1 MSTKITKEEI
11 LKIAG
16 LAKLTVTAKEA
27 EKLQGEIAG
36 ILDFVAQLKDVD
48 VEGVNPTSHVGG
60 VYNVLR
66 GDDRTETDFANE
78 GHQRDVVVQSFPD
91 AKDDFLRVPSVL
103 PEE

>member
-66 GDDRTETDFANE
+66 GVEVHAAGVDDEARAAPD
-78 GHQRDVVVQSFPD
+78 QRVVESVVVGGEQE
-91 AKDDFLRVPSVL
+91 RVVGGD
-103 PEE
+103 